1 MGAPNKTN
9 VKKEVTFTCS
19 TIEKDEKHQLS
30 QQPFKQQTQQNMIVM
45 RAPTPAKRFNFD
57 NQIVSPDKQLQNYS
71 IDNSDYDIRNVS
83 TSYRSETPPTSPP
96 QQSQETTSIILT
108 PRGTRITKSNTS
120 IDNSNNKKRRDH
132 HHLRIETSST
142 GASNASNKNDTKD
155 IKNTTPFDNLAQEE
169 AEHRRDTPVAQLT

>member
-108 PRGTRITKSNTS
+108 PRGTRI
-120 IDNSNNKKRRDH
+120 DNSNNKKRRDH